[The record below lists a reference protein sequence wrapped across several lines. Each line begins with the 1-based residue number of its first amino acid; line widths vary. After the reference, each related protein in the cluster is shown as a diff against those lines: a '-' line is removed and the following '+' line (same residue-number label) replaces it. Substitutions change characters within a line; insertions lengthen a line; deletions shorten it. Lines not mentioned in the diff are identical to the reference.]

1 MKEIICVLTIF
12 IVVTVPVFAGPIS
25 DIFSDSVFGV
35 KWTDDLE
42 TVKRKFPGGKVKDDH
57 GYLTYEVRDGRE
69 VLKTARTDKNKI
81 IFTFNAIGTFRGV
94 GVEFPYDGPES
105 FAQLLNTMN
114 TYFGAHK
121 NNESDVATVDVF
133 WPTDNGIKVML
144 ILMPEVFGLS
154 FDILM
159 SIERVVPVEASK
171 EELGF

>member
-1 MKEIICVLTIF
+1 MKKILCLSVIF
-12 IVVTVPVFAGPIS
+12 VAFAVPLFAGPIS
-25 DIFSDSVFGV
+25 DVFSDSVFGV

-42 TVKRKFPGGKVKDDH
+42 TVKRKFPGGKVDTDH
-57 GYLTYEVRDGRE
+57 GYLTYEARDGRE
-69 VLKTARTDKNKI
+69 ILKTARTDKNKI

-114 TYFGAHK
+114 TYFGAHT

-133 WPTDNGIKVML
+133 WPTDNGINVKL
-144 ILMPEVFGLS
+144 IVIPEVFGLG
-154 FDILM
+154 FNILM
-159 SIERVVPVEASK
+159 SIDRVVPVEASK